1 LCVLRTPTNLLLW
14 LLEARTQTTDSEE
27 SEKMLEWEEEMEID
41 EPDEG
46 EEEEAC

>member
-1 LCVLRTPTNLLLW
+1 MRSHTNLQ
-14 LLEARTQTTDSEE
+14 LEARTDSEE
-27 SEKMLEWEEEMEID
+27 SEKVLEWEEEMEIE